1 MYDIQDKYR
10 MHPFNSPSDIKM
22 FLKNPKTYKRIKI
35 DQDITDAD
43 KRNTKSMLK
52 GNAYD
57 FYFSSTEQEFFEVY
71 YLMKFKLPSDKIC
84 QIVET
89 IYEYCIEHLTNP
101 NSLNYDNK
109 ITMSD
114 LDLTYVPLQ
123 EFMKNLFNT
132 FDYQKSWGIDAK
144 INSIVSKG
152 DEYFRSLMESKD
164 KIVIDIQTYSDI
176 KMKIEEVENDSV
188 IGNTMRI
195 LRNPKLRPD
204 YLEVSFQEEIINED
218 LKIKGK
224 LDIKITNH
232 KAKTIKGLDV
242 KSALNP
248 NKFQSN
254 YFEYRYDIQ
263 GSIYQTL
270 LEKTLPEGYTLAPF
284 SFLAI
289 FTEAEHNP
297 TLYTME
303 EYDLITAKTGGLL
316 NVQGQIEGWMP
327 IIEEIEWLK
336 ENKPNFEHRKSYYE
350 NKTIFMKELY
360 QNPIIYNFVY

>member
-1 MYDIQDKYR
+1 
-10 MHPFNSPSDIKM
+10 M

-204 YLEVSFQEEIINED
+204 YLEVSFSRR
-218 LKIKGK
+218 
-224 LDIKITNH
+224 NH
-232 KAKTIKGLDV
+232 K
-242 KSALNP
+242 
-248 NKFQSN
+248 
-254 YFEYRYDIQ
+254 
-263 GSIYQTL
+263 
-270 LEKTLPEGYTLAPF
+270 
-284 SFLAI
+284 
-289 FTEAEHNP
+289 
-297 TLYTME
+297 
-303 EYDLITAKTGGLL
+303 
-316 NVQGQIEGWMP
+316 
-327 IIEEIEWLK
+327 
-336 ENKPNFEHRKSYYE
+336 
-350 NKTIFMKELY
+350 
-360 QNPIIYNFVY
+360 